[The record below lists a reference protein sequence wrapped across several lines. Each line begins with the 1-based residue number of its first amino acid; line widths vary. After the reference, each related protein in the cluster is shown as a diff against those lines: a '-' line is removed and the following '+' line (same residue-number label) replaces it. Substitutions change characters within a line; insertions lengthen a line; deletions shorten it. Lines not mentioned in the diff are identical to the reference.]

1 MSNRAQRRA
10 SASKN
15 RRSLPNT
22 MPAKAMVER
31 AQREGYVLFTT
42 SPEHQQKLNDI
53 TVRVLTS
60 LGDDING
67 WDGFGVLLSLVS
79 LVAIYGERNHIDS
92 LQVMHRD
99 TFLKNC
105 AERYDYF
112 VRQREERPEGT
123 PVQ

>member
-1 MSNRAQRRA
+1 MTNRAQRRA
-10 SASKN
+10 SASKK
-15 RRSLPNT
+15 RSLPST
-22 MPAKAMVER
+22 MPVKAMVER
-31 AQREGYVLFTT
+31 AQREGYVLFTST
-42 SPEHQQKLNDI
+42 PEHQQKLNDI

-67 WDGFGVLLSLVS
+67 WDGLGVLLSLVS
-79 LVAIYGERNHIDS
+79 LVAIYGEKNDIDS
-92 LQVMHRD
+92 LGVMHRE

-112 VRQREERPEGT
+112 IRQRDERPEGT